1 MKWFEILGCPGL
13 TFRQSPD
20 SYPRTIS
27 KPVAEWAI
35 TLSGRAGGLEGSV
48 VRLELSVKEYE
59 RREAGSAV
67 PELRVGR
74 EREHRSI
81 LQA

>member
-1 MKWFEILGCPGL
+1 MKWFEVLGCPGL
-13 TFRQSPD
+13 MFRQSPD
-20 SYPRTIS
+20 SCPCSNS

-35 TLSGRAGGLEGSV
+35 TLSGRAGGPSGQVGAVEQN
-48 VRLELSVKEYE
+48 E
-59 RREAGSAV
+59 RCEAGSAV

-74 EREHRSI
+74 EREHGSN